1 MPLSRLD
8 NFLKNSEGNI
18 LYVNPSDFDA
28 TDSIENRGNSLTRPF
43 RTIQRALLESARFSY
58 QSGRNN
64 DLIDRTTILV
74 YPGVHYIDNRPGFSV
89 QEVSGAAVFKQLLNY
104 QWTTAGATI
113 SEFTLNSN
121 FDIFDENNDLRK
133 FNSTEGGVILPRG
146 TSIVGL
152 DLRKTKIRPLYVP
165 SPLNDQVNPSAIF
178 KVTGTCYFSAFT
190 LFDADPQRACYRDST
205 NNKVAPNFSHH
216 KLTCF
221 EYADGVNNVILD
233 GQTTNLTDLEI
244 YYYKLTH
251 AYGESSGRSLANFP
265 SAGGTDFEPSVDEF
279 RIVGDSQPN
288 ALGITSVR
296 AGNGVTPTTTV
307 TIETN
312 RDHNLFKDT
321 PILISGITTNPV
333 SYTGSFLVSNI
344 ISDTKFQ
351 YIAPETPSNPL
362 PGFNEIL
369 NASATVES
377 DSVSSAS
384 PYIFSCTLR
393 SVFGMNGM
401 FGDGNKATGFKSMLT
416 AQFTGISLQKDP
428 NAFILYDP
436 TTGIYNNNLTV
447 SESQK
452 PLHTNSNAIYRPGFE
467 SFHMKVANDAIFQ
480 CVSIFAIGYARHFVA
495 ESGGDMSI
503 TNSNSNFGAISL
515 ESAGFRDESFDRD
528 DVGYIT
534 HVIPPRETTPRISNV
549 TWLSLDATKII
560 SAGNTSRLY
569 IAGYDK
575 LDIPPPTQIDS
586 YKVGAK
592 TNEELSLSLIIGTQ
606 ESNFKAPI
614 LMQVPSGIGTSSQK
628 IYEVGRSSGINLISS
643 NIFSLTSNH
652 QLSTGEKV
660 RIFSDSGEMPANI
673 ESNKIY
679 FVITIG
685 LAANQIKLA
694 GSLNDANANN
704 PIFGISDRGGVLS
717 IISAVADKKPG
728 ELGHPIQFDTSQT
741 NWYVNTTPV
750 TLYNTIYGGIVGIG
764 TEIIGEETG
773 ATFITRRVDNRG
785 LNEKLYRLRY
795 VIPKEFGNSRPPTD
809 GFILQE
815 TKNVGIGSV
824 TFLTSNLAN
833 PTQLRNPKII
843 KTAGWVGDLVT
854 ITTELP
860 HKLLPKDIVKISKI
874 QSTNNLNST
883 DNLGFN
889 GDFEV
894 KSVPSP
900 KSFTYTLTTNPGTF
914 LNKVNERST
923 QQQID
928 SLPTFQRKKYKDS
941 LYVYRSQELKKLIPG
956 PDGQDGVY
964 HLTAVCGSIGIDEN
978 IGFGLSFKKFNQ
990 DTRNLFPQS
999 DRDNYESDPEPTV
1012 TYAELSPLGKVTTN
1026 DRRNSITRE
1035 GLNYFLQNSRV
1046 GFAVTGAIVSGTG
1059 NTTITL
1065 FTDIDHNFNSVKSLT
1080 LTNPGA
1086 GYNNSS
1092 GVTTTIFSAELVN
1105 GSIDGRH
1112 ATVKVAVSAANTITS
1127 VEIVDAG
1134 CTYGVGN
1141 TMTISSFPAGN
1152 PTTSAVVQVTEINN
1166 HVGSSLDLNG
1176 FADPL
1181 YNGTYKI
1188 VSVPSARTISIE
1200 NRKGISAS
1208 YRQRTDNRRPHIFLG
1223 SVGIAITS
1231 FNFTRQSGIVTVTS
1245 VDSHGLL
1252 PGNSFTVVG
1261 SGSTFF
1267 ENKFFVQESVGVK
1280 TFTFNAGIT
1289 TFTQTIGNILNISIH
1304 KTGLSA
1310 NATAIGFGEESLGGR
1325 GNYMYAG
1332 ITTTVSSLITKS
1344 DSTITLTSSNG
1355 FTRGDYIVIDS
1366 EILRLA
1372 NNPTSGTFAV
1382 NRGQFSTIAAD
1393 HVINSSVKKITILPM
1408 EIRRHSILRASGHTF
1423 EYLGFG
1429 PGNYSTALP
1438 INQDRILSNDE
1449 ILITQSLQQDGGAVV
1464 YTGMND
1470 RGEFFNGTSKINAQT
1485 GEEETLQAPVVSF
1498 YGEEEESELTRRN
1511 SGIYDDLI
1519 VRERITVEGGENS
1532 NQTSQFYGPVNF
1544 SEKVTSS
1551 SDAGLETKDLYIKGV
1566 ASQSKLFTVGIST
1579 PTNTPK
1585 IGDISYLSNPDPGG
1599 YIGHVYSDND
1609 WRRWGMISRDKNRDF
1624 LVIDQLGVGE
1634 TAGIYNFTDAAEV
1647 NGTLKVKNLYV
1658 GGAVTFAGAQAIG
1671 NASFDNIDINKTIRF
1686 VGVGTNYTIR
1696 TDNANTIAQFQN
1708 LEVIGTAV
1716 TFTNPTVRFENSFN
1730 SVFSGISTIAGT
1742 LIVSNLVSNSGVLT
1756 ATNFQGTNLNTNII
1770 SVASSAFISSGI
1782 VTAIQAQYLGGI
1794 SAAKPLILNAN
1805 SGIITTLTG
1814 TAATI
1819 TTFNSTTSTISV
1831 LRASNNFFTPQL
1843 YAVSGIVT
1851 TLSGINLTYDRS
1863 NVGLS
1868 TVTNQVI
1875 TDWIGTPALY
1885 ANIGFTSTL
1894 IASYIGG
1901 GLNGTPLSITANT
1914 GIITS
1919 LTGVAA
1925 TITSVV
1931 ATNNLVSQ
1939 NQLYSPVGVVTIM
1952 SGTQANYTGIVT
1964 ASRFESTIAQGAAP
1978 IIVAS
1983 NTLVTNLN
1991 ADQWDGYN
1999 LSTRTN
2005 WSSNS
2010 AGDIVVGQL
2019 SWKNFGN
2026 NHTIF
2031 DASAGTSPA
2040 GGAVNNTNAAVAWT
2054 ATYPTLMG
2062 WNGSQTYGI
2071 RVDSARV
2078 ADTAATV
2085 TLGDAAANQVI
2096 FKNSSNVTTGSANLT
2111 FDGTNLT
2118 VAGYVDVT
2126 SDRKFK
2132 TNIKTIQNGLEKV
2145 LNLRGVE
2152 YDRIDVTGHHI
2163 GVIAQE
2169 LEEVVPEAVSTNSET
2184 GTKSVA
2190 YGNLVG
2196 VLIEAIKDLKVEISE
2211 LRSEIE
2217 VLKSK

>member
-8 NFLKNSEGNI
+8 NFLKNAEGNI

-89 QEVSGAAVFKQLLNY
+89 QEVDGAAVFKQLVNY
-104 QWTTAGATI
+104 QWTTSGATI
-113 SEFTLNSN
+113 DEFTLNSN

-146 TSIVGL
+146 SSIVGL

-165 SPLNDQVNPSAIF
+165 SPLNDQVDPSAIF
-178 KVTGTCYFSAFT
+178 KVTGTCYFTAFSI
-190 LFDADPQRACYRDST
+190 FDADPQRACYRDST

-221 EYADGVNNVILD
+221 EYADGVNKVILD
-233 GQTTNLTDLEI
+233 GQPTNLTDLEI
-244 YYYKLTH
+244 YYYKITH
-251 AYGESSGRSLANFP
+251 AYGETSGRGLANFP
-265 SAGGTDFEPSVDEF
+265 AAGGTDFEPSVDEF

-288 ALGITSVR
+288 PLGITSVR
-296 AGNGVTPTTTV
+296 AGNGVIPTTTI

-312 RDHNLFKDT
+312 RNHNLFKDT
-321 PILISGITTNPV
+321 PVLVSGITTNPV

-344 ISDTKFQ
+344 VSDTQFQ

-362 PGFNEIL
+362 PGFSEIL
-369 NASATVES
+369 NASVIVES

-401 FGDGNKATGFKSMLT
+401 FGDGDKATGFKSMLT

-515 ESAGFRDESFDRD
+515 ESVGFRDASFDRD

-534 HVIPPRETTPRISNV
+534 HIIPPRETTPRINNV
-549 TWLSLDATKII
+549 TWLSLDATKIV

-575 LDIPPPTQIDS
+575 LDIPPPTQVDS

-592 TNEELSLSLIIGTQ
+592 ANEELSLSIIIGTQ

-628 IYEVGRSSGINLISS
+628 IYTVGRSGGINLIS
-643 NIFSLTSNH
+643 NNTFNLTSNH

-673 ESNKIY
+673 ESNKVY
-679 FVITIG
+679 FAITTG
-685 LAANQIKLA
+685 LSANQIKLA
-694 GSLNDANANN
+694 GTLNDANANN

-717 IISAVADKKPG
+717 VISAVADKKPG
-728 ELGHPIQFDTSQT
+728 ELGHPVQFDTDQR
-741 NWYVNTTPV
+741 NWYVTSTPV
-750 TLYNTIYGGIVGIG
+750 TFFNTIYDGIVGIG

-773 ATFITRRVDNRG
+773 ATFITRRIDNRG

-843 KTAGWVGDLVT
+843 KTAGWVGNLVT

-860 HKLLPKDIVKISKI
+860 HKLLPKDTVKISKI

-889 GDFEV
+889 GEFEV
-894 KSVPSP
+894 ISVPSP
-900 KSFTYTLTTNPGTF
+900 KSFTYQLPTNPGTF
-914 LNKVNERST
+914 LNQVNQRST

-941 LYVYRSQELKKLIPG
+941 LYIYRSQELRKLIPG

-964 HLTAVCGSIGIDEN
+964 HLTAVCGSIGVDEN

-1012 TYAELSPLGKVTTN
+1012 SYAELSPVGKVTTN

-1046 GFAVTGAIVSGTG
+1046 GFAVTGAIVSGAG

-1065 FTDIDHNFNSVKSLT
+1065 FTDVDHNFNSVKSLS
-1080 LTNPGA
+1080 LINPGD

-1105 GSIDGRH
+1105 GLIDGRH
-1112 ATVKVAVSAANTITS
+1112 ATVKVTVSAANTITS
-1127 VEIVDAG
+1127 VEIVDPG
-1134 CTYGVGN
+1134 CTYGIGN
-1141 TMTISSFPAGN
+1141 TMTISAFPAGN
-1152 PTTSAVVQVTEINN
+1152 PTESAVVQVTEINN
-1166 HVGSSLDLNG
+1166 HVGSSLDLSG

-1188 VSVPSARTISIE
+1188 VNVPSPRTISVE
-1200 NRKGISAS
+1200 NRKGIPAA

-1223 SVGIAITS
+1223 SAGIAITS

-1245 VDSHGLL
+1245 RDSHGLL
-1252 PGNSFTVVG
+1252 PGNSFTIVG
-1261 SGSTFF
+1261 SGNTFF

-1289 TFTQTIGNILNISIH
+1289 TFTQTIGNLLNVSVH
-1304 KTGLSA
+1304 KVGLSA
-1310 NATAIGFGEESLGGR
+1310 NATAIGFGEENLGGR
-1325 GNYMYAG
+1325 ANYMYAG
-1332 ITTTVSSLITKS
+1332 ITTTTSNSISRS
-1344 DSTITLTSSNG
+1344 DENITLTSSNG
-1355 FTRGDYIVIDS
+1355 FARGDYIVINS
-1366 EILRLA
+1366 EILRLV

-1393 HVINSSVKKITILPM
+1393 HAINSSVKKITVLPM
-1408 EIRRHSILRASGHTF
+1408 ELRRHSILRASGHTF

-1429 PGNYSTALP
+1429 PGNYSTGLP

-1449 ILITQSLQQDGGAVV
+1449 ILVTQSLQQDGGSVV

-1485 GEEETLQAPVVSF
+1485 GEEETLQAPIVSF
-1498 YGEEEESELTRRN
+1498 YGEEEEAELSRRN

-1551 SDAGLETKDLYIKGV
+1551 ADAGLETKDLYIKGV
-1566 ASQSKLFTVGIST
+1566 ASQAKLFTVGIST
-1579 PTNTPK
+1579 PTYTPK
-1585 IGDISYLSNPDPGG
+1585 IGDISYLANPDPGG

-1624 LVIDQLGVGE
+1624 LVIDQLGVGQS
-1634 TAGIYNFTDAAEV
+1634 AGIYNFSDAAEV

-1671 NASFDNIDINKTIRF
+1671 NANFDVIDINRTIRF
-1686 VGVGTNYTIR
+1686 AGVGTNYTIL

-1708 LEVIGTAV
+1708 LEVTGTAV

-1742 LIVSNLVSNSGVLT
+1742 LRVGNLELLGGTVNSTDGIFNTLRSNVGIFTT
-1756 ATNFQGTNLNTNII
+1756 AYINTGII
-1770 SVASSAFISSGI
+1770 
-1782 VTAIQAQYLGGI
+1782 TAITAEYVGGI
-1794 SAAKPLILNAN
+1794 SAAKPLRLHAN
-1805 SGIITTLTG
+1805 SGFITSLTG

-1819 TTFNSTTSTISV
+1819 TTLTGTTGTYTIF
-1831 LRASNNFFTPQL
+1831 RASNNLFTPLLLAQ
-1843 YAVSGIVT
+1843 VGIVT
-1851 TLSGINLTYDRS
+1851 TLSGTSLTYNRS

-1868 TVTNQVI
+1868 TVTNQII
-1875 TDWIGTPALY
+1875 TDWIGTPVAY
-1885 ANIGFTSTL
+1885 TNVGFTTTAIISGWIGAPT
-1894 IASYIGG
+1894 AYI
-1901 GLNGTPLSITANT
+1901 NT
-1914 GIITS
+1914 GIVTTISGSSATYTNLRATS
-1919 LTGVAA
+1919 
-1925 TITSVV
+1925 
-1931 ATNNLVSQ
+1931 NLIS
-1939 NQLYSPVGVVTIM
+1939 NENLFSPVGVVTIM

-1964 ASRFESTIAQGAAP
+1964 ASQLKSTIASGASP

-1983 NTLVTNLN
+1983 TTKVVNLN
-1991 ADQWDGYN
+1991 ADFVDGYN
-1999 LSTRTN
+1999 TSIASSPNTIAVRNASGLIEGDLAGNATTATTATN
-2005 WSSNS
+2005 
-2010 AGDIVVGQL
+2010 VVGVSGRVL
-2019 SWKNFGN
+2019 YN
-2026 NHTIF
+2026 N
-2031 DASAGTSPA
+2031 A
-2040 GGAVNNTNAAVAWT
+2040 TNA
-2054 ATYPTLMG
+2054 
-2062 WNGSQTYGI
+2062 
-2071 RVDSARV
+2071 
-2078 ADTAATV
+2078 
-2085 TLGDAAANQVI
+2085 
-2096 FKNSSNVTTGSANLT
+2096 TTTSANLT
-2111 FDGTNLT
+2111 FDGTNL
-2118 VAGYVDVT
+2118 VVGGYVEAT
-2126 SDRKFK
+2126 SDEKLK
-2132 TNIKTIQNGLEKV
+2132 TNIKTIENGLEKV

-2152 YDRIDVTGHHI
+2152 YDRLDIDSHQI

-2169 LEEVVPEAVSTNSET
+2169 VEKIVPEVVSTNSET

-2211 LRSEIE
+2211 LRSEID

>member
-1 MPLSRLD
+1 MPLSRLQ
-8 NFLKNSEGNI
+8 NFLKNAEGNI

-58 QSGRNN
+58 QVGRNN

-89 QEVSGAAVFKQLLNY
+89 QEVTGAAVFKQLVNY

-113 SEFTLNSN
+113 NEFTLNSN

-146 TSIVGL
+146 SSIVGL

-165 SPLNDQVNPSAIF
+165 SPLNDQVDSSAIF
-178 KVTGTCYFSAFT
+178 KVTGTCYFTAFT
-190 LFDADPQRACYRDST
+190 IFDADPQRACYRDST

-221 EYADGVNNVILD
+221 EYADGVNKVILD
-233 GQTTNLTDLEI
+233 GQPTNLTDLEI
-244 YYYKLTH
+244 YYYKITH
-251 AYGESSGRSLANFP
+251 AYGETSGRGLPNFP
-265 SAGGTDFEPSVDEF
+265 AAGGTDFEPSVDEF

-288 ALGITSVR
+288 PLGITSVR
-296 AGNGVTPTTTV
+296 AGNGVIPTTTI
-307 TIETN
+307 TIETTTN
-312 RDHNLFKDT
+312 HNLFKDT
-321 PILISGITTNPV
+321 PILVAGITTNPV

-344 ISDTKFQ
+344 VSDTKFQ
-351 YIAPETPSNPL
+351 YIAPETPSDPL
-362 PGFNEIL
+362 PDFSNIL
-369 NASATVES
+369 NASVIIES

-401 FGDGNKATGFKSMLT
+401 FGDGDKATGFKSMLT

-503 TNSNSNFGAISL
+503 TNSNSNFGSISL
-515 ESAGFRDESFDRD
+515 ESIGFRDESFDRD

-534 HVIPPRETTPRISNV
+534 HIIPPRETTPRINNV

-575 LDIPPPTQIDS
+575 LDIPPPTQVDS

-592 TNEELSLSLIIGTQ
+592 VNEELSLSVIIGTQ

-628 IYEVGRSSGINLISS
+628 IYTVTRSEGINSIS
-643 NIFSLTSNH
+643 NNTFNLTSNH

-660 RIFSDSGEMPANI
+660 RILSDNGKMPANI
-673 ESNKIY
+673 EINKLY
-679 FVITIG
+679 FVITDG
-685 LAANQIKLA
+685 LSANQIKLA
-694 GSLNDANANN
+694 GTLNDANANN
-704 PIFGISDRGGVLS
+704 PIFGLSDSGGILS
-717 IISAVADKKPG
+717 IVSAVADKKPG
-728 ELGHPIQFDTSQT
+728 ELGHPVQFDADQK
-741 NWYVNTTPV
+741 NWYVNSTPV
-750 TLYNTIYGGIVGIG
+750 TLFNTIYDGIVGIG

-833 PTQLRNPKII
+833 PTQLRNSKII
-843 KTAGWVGDLVT
+843 KVASWAGNLVT

-874 QSTNNLNST
+874 QSTNNLNSA

-894 KSVPSP
+894 VSVLNP
-900 KSFTYTLTTNPGTF
+900 KSFTYQLPINPGTF
-914 LNKVNERST
+914 LNQVNQRST
-923 QQQID
+923 QQQIN

-941 LYVYRSQELKKLIPG
+941 LYIYRSQELRKLIPG

-964 HLTAVCGSIGIDEN
+964 HLTAVCGSIGVDEN

-999 DRDNYESDPEPTV
+999 DRDNYESDPEPAV
-1012 TYAELSPLGKVTTN
+1012 SSAELSPIGRVITN

-1046 GFAVTGAIVSGTG
+1046 GFAVTGAIVSGAG

-1065 FTDIDHNFNSVKSLT
+1065 FTDVDHNFNSIKSLS
-1080 LTNPGA
+1080 LINPGD

-1112 ATVKVAVSAANTITS
+1112 ATVEVAVSAANTVTS
-1127 VEIVDAG
+1127 VEIVDSG
-1134 CTYGVGN
+1134 STYGVGN
-1141 TMTISSFPAGN
+1141 TMTISAFPAGN
-1152 PTTSAVVQVTEINN
+1152 PTTSAVVQVTEINT
-1166 HVGSSLDLNG
+1166 HVGSSLDLSG

-1188 VSVPSARTISIE
+1188 VNIPSPRTISVE
-1200 NRKGISAS
+1200 NRKGIPAS

-1223 SVGIAITS
+1223 SIGIAITS
-1231 FNFTRQSGIVTVTS
+1231 FNFTQQSGIVTVTS

-1252 PGNSFTVVG
+1252 PGNSFTIVG
-1261 SGSTFF
+1261 SGNTFF
-1267 ENKFFVQESVGVK
+1267 EKKFFVQESIGVT
-1280 TFTFNAGIT
+1280 TFTFNVGIT
-1289 TFTQTIGNILNISIH
+1289 TFTQTIGNIINISMH
-1304 KTGLSA
+1304 KSGLSA
-1310 NATAIGFGEESLGGR
+1310 NATAIGSGEESLGGR
-1325 GNYMYAG
+1325 ANYLYAG
-1332 ITTTVSSLITKS
+1332 ITTTASNLISKS
-1344 DSTITLTSSNG
+1344 DATITLTSSSG
-1355 FTRGDYIVIDS
+1355 FVRGDYVIIDS

-1408 EIRRHSILRASGHTF
+1408 ELRRHSILRASGHTF

-1429 PGNYSTALP
+1429 PGNYSTGLP
-1438 INQDRILSNDE
+1438 INQDRILTNDE
-1449 ILITQSLQQDGGAVV
+1449 ILVTQSLQQDGGAVV

-1498 YGEEEESELTRRN
+1498 YGEDEESELTRRN

-1585 IGDISYLSNPDPGG
+1585 VGDISYLANPDPGG

-1609 WRRWGMISRDKNRDF
+1609 WRRWGMISREKNRDF
-1624 LVIDQLGVGE
+1624 LVIDQLGVGQ
-1634 TAGIYNFTDAAEV
+1634 TTGIYDFTDAAEI

-1671 NASFDNIDINKTIRF
+1671 NANFDVIDIGKTIRF
-1686 VGVGTNYTIR
+1686 AGVGTNYTIF

-1708 LEVIGTAV
+1708 LEVTGYAA
-1716 TFTNPTVRFENSFN
+1716 TFTNATVTFENSFN
-1730 SVFSGISTIAGT
+1730 STFSGISTVAGT
-1742 LIVSNLVSNSGVLT
+1742 LIVNNLISTSGIIT
-1756 ATNFQGTNLNTNII
+1756 ATNFEGTNLNTNII
-1770 SVASSAFISSGI
+1770 SVASDAFITSGI
-1782 VTAIQAQYLGGI
+1782 ITAIRAQYIGGI
-1794 SAAKPLILNAN
+1794 SAAKPLLLYVN
-1805 SGIITTLTG
+1805 SGFITSLTG

-1819 TTFNSTTSTISV
+1819 TTLNSTTSTISV

-1843 YAVSGIVT
+1843 FAVSGIVT
-1851 TLSGINLTYDRS
+1851 TLGGTNLTYDRS
-1863 NVGLS
+1863 IIGLS

-1875 TDWIGTPALY
+1875 TDWVGTPTLY
-1885 ANIGFTSTL
+1885 ANIGFTSSL
-1894 IASYIGG
+1894 IARYIGG
-1901 GLNGTPLSITANT
+1901 GLNGTPLLISANT

-1919 LTGVAA
+1919 LTGTAA

-1931 ATNNLVSQ
+1931 ATTNLVSQ
-1939 NQLYSPVGVVTIM
+1939 GALYSPVGVVTIM
-1952 SGTQANYTGIVT
+1952 SGTQAKYTGIVT
-1964 ASRFESTIAQGAAP
+1964 ASRFQSTIASGASP
-1978 IIVAS
+1978 FIVAS
-1983 NTLVTNLN
+1983 DTVVTNLN
-1991 ADQWDGYN
+1991 AN
-1999 LSTRTN
+1999 LLNGQSQSTSGT
-2005 WSSNS
+2005 SNIVSRNASGNFS
-2010 AGDIVVGQL
+2010 AGKI
-2019 SWKNFGN
+2019 
-2026 NHTIF
+2026 
-2031 DASAGTSPA
+2031 
-2040 GGAVNNTNAAVAWT
+2040 T
-2054 ATYPTLMG
+2054 ATEFVGPLTG
-2062 WNGSQTYGI
+2062 N
-2071 RVDSARV
+2071 
-2078 ADTAATV
+2078 ADTATTAT
-2085 TLGDAAANQVI
+2085 
-2096 FKNSSNVTTGSANLT
+2096 NVAGVSGRVLFNNATNTTTTSANLT
-2111 FDGTNLT
+2111 FSGGNLT
-2118 VAGYVDVT
+2118 VGGYVDVT
-2126 SDRKFK
+2126 SDRKLK

-2152 YDRIDVTGHHI
+2152 YDRIDIKGHHI

-2211 LRSEIE
+2211 LKQKVDKLEG
-2217 VLKSK
+2217 SK